1 MTNAVPVSVAD
12 TAALQEAEGTVTA
25 QLQRRVAT
33 LQGKLGRN
41 IKASKTM
48 SSRSKAQ
55 PDGGV
60 AQQWRA
66 NVGDLEEL
74 LQDL

>member
-1 MTNAVPVSVAD
+1 MLSQYLLPTLLHCRHS
-12 TAALQEAEGTVTA
+12 ESVTA